1 MARSVDGRKLAEWR
15 ARFERFQRAG
25 VSVAR
30 FCRDERVSLPSF
42 YQWRK
47 KLLAGFARR
56 NESTR
61 GVEAFAPVRLVGTAS
76 VTAWLPGGT
85 RIEIPLGD
93 PRALQLALESL
104 VRADAGHA
112 LAPQAEPAG
121 GATC

>member
-1 MARSVDGRKLAEWR
+1 
-15 ARFERFQRAG
+15 
-25 VSVAR
+25 
-30 FCRDERVSLPSF
+30 VSLPSF

-47 KLLAGFARR
+47 KLVAGSARQS
-56 NESTR
+56 ESTR
-61 GVEAFAPVRLVGTAS
+61 GVEVFAPVRLVGTAS

-104 VRADAGHA
+104 VRADAEHT

>member
-25 VSVAR
+25 ISVTR
-30 FCRDERVSLPSF
+30 FCRGERVSLPSF

-47 KLLAGFARR
+47 KLAAGSSGS
-56 NESTR
+56 NKSTR
-61 GVEAFAPVRLVGTAS
+61 GVEAFAPVRLIGTAS
-76 VTAWLPGGT
+76 VTVWLSGGT

-104 VRADAGHA
+104 VRADAEHA
-112 LAPQAEPAG
+112 LAPRAERAG